1 MEYLFITKLFQ
12 SKQNAIDGMHT
23 VQEQHQINDEIER
36 LRVEIRQDQT
46 ISSNTSTL
54 QYSSLDDV
62 SNITDR
68 DETISDVD
76 VHLSYM

>member
-1 MEYLFITKLFQ
+1 
-12 SKQNAIDGMHT
+12 MHT
-23 VQEQHQINDEIER
+23 VQEQHQINDEIVR
-36 LRVEIRQDQT
+36 LRVEMRQDQT
-46 ISSNTSTL
+46 VSSNASTL